1 MTASF
6 RGHVDIVRMLTE
18 AKAPVNTQDKVYA
31 APTTRKCTMQDIVDV
46 YMHAHHLH
54 NTIVRTKRH
63 EEQTSKICTQHSI
76 TVHTAGKICPA
87 MCTLGNCFELLVTA
101 FEDQGESH

>member
-46 YMHAHHLH
+46 YMHAHG
-54 NTIVRTKRH
+54 
-63 EEQTSKICTQHSI
+63 SSTQH
-76 TVHTAGKICPA
+76 
-87 MCTLGNCFELLVTA
+87 NCKNEEA
-101 FEDQGESH
+101 